1 MITIKNGGITMNQN
15 INQTNK
21 WYNNAIIYHLYP
33 LAFVDEKAENNL
45 THAINRTDKIY
56 NWINHINDMNCNTL
70 FLGPIFQ
77 SRSHGYD
84 TTDLFSIDF
93 RLGSNDEFR
102 ELIKELHNKGLK
114 VIVDGVFNHVGRDFF
129 AFKDLQEN
137 KENSIYKDWFVNV
150 DFSQSSPYGD
160 SFSYESWSGYF
171 DLVKLNL
178 KNNDVVNH
186 LLNAVNFW
194 IDTFEIDGIR
204 LDCADVLDFDFMA
217 SLRTFCEHKK
227 EDFWL
232 LGEVIH
238 GDYFNWANNE
248 RLYSTTNYEC
258 YKGLFSS
265 HNDKNMFEIAFS
277 LDREFNIE
285 KGIYKDIYLYNF
297 TDNHD
302 VNRLASTVLEDYYL
316 YTVNLLLFTV
326 PGIPSV
332 YYGSEWAVK
341 GTKGGSDDWALRPNI
356 SPDTNNSNY
365 NFDLENVIKRF
376 INIRH
381 HSESLK
387 HGTYKQLVVKQE
399 QFVFERKSENETTI
413 VAINSSDK
421 PVIIDIPMNGEYNKY
436 VDILNGNVEGSISNN
451 TLSLEVPAH
460 WGNILRLEK

>member
-1 MITIKNGGITMNQN
+1 M
-15 INQTNK
+15 
-21 WYNNAIIYHLYP
+21 
-33 LAFVDEKAENNL
+33 
-45 THAINRTDKIY
+45 
-56 NWINHINDMNCNTL
+56 
-70 FLGPIFQ
+70 
-77 SRSHGYD
+77 
-84 TTDLFSIDF
+84 
-93 RLGSNDEFR
+93 
-102 ELIKELHNKGLK
+102 
-114 VIVDGVFNHVGRDFF
+114 
-129 AFKDLQEN
+129 
-137 KENSIYKDWFVNV
+137 
-150 DFSQSSPYGD
+150 
-160 SFSYESWSGYF
+160 
-171 DLVKLNL
+171 
-178 KNNDVVNH
+178 
-186 LLNAVNFW
+186 
-194 IDTFEIDGIR
+194 EIDGIR

-356 SPDTNNSNY
+356 SPDINNSNY

-421 PVIIDIPMNGEYNKY
+421 AVIIDIPVNGEYNKY

-451 TLSLEVPAH
+451 TLSLEIPAH